1 MARRRLIW
9 IFFLGYWL
17 VSCQGSYSPTPSLP
31 LSPIESP
38 PLPSPAFIQV
48 ETPTPAITPTPLATF
63 ASTVSVAFV
72 SDQQSVAV
80 YARPEADAEVIG
92 YLEANQ
98 TNIPIS
104 GNYKPVNEKLWVE
117 IQLPQGG
124 FGWVDAQYITSA
136 YPAEQFCSHP
146 QVQGLTAAI
155 LDIFTQKDGE
165 RLAEIVSPIHGL
177 RVRFHW
183 SNAEVF
189 LGGRQEIPNLFTDP
203 NVYIFGVDKLSQAP
217 LQGTFSEIVYP
228 LLLDVHEGG
237 IETCNTLEQGL
248 AADWVSG
255 FIQWPFE
262 YANLNYLARFRPAP
276 AEDELNWRLWAFGI
290 EWVNQHP
297 YLTVM
302 VHYQWDF

>member
-1 MARRRLIW
+1 MVRRRLIW
-9 IFFLGYWL
+9 NLFLVGL
-17 VSCQGSYSPTPSLP
+17 FVSCNGNYSETPSLP
-31 LSPIESP
+31 VIPTESAP
-38 PLPSPAFIQV
+38 SPLPTFTQIATPTLAY
-48 ETPTPAITPTPLATF
+48 TPTPVATF
-63 ASTVSVAFV
+63 DSTVSVVFV
-72 SDQQSVAV
+72 SEQQSVAV
-80 YARPEADAEVIG
+80 YSRPDAKAEVID

-98 TNIPIS
+98 TNLPIS
-104 GNYKPVNEKLWVE
+104 GNYQVENGRLWVE

-124 FGWVDAQYITSA
+124 IGWVDTQYVTSA
-136 YPAEQFCSHP
+136 YPADQFCSYP
-146 QVQGLTAAI
+146 QVQGLTASI
-155 LDIFTQKDGE
+155 LDIFYQKNGD

-177 RVRFHW
+177 RVRTHW

-189 LGGRQEIPNLFTDP
+189 WGDRQEISSLFTDSI
-203 NVYIFGVDKLSQAP
+203 VYTFGVDKLSQAP

-228 LLLDVHEGG
+228 LLVDVREGG

-276 AEDELNWRLWAFGI
+276 PEDELNWRMWAFGI
-290 EWVNQHP
+290 EWINQQP